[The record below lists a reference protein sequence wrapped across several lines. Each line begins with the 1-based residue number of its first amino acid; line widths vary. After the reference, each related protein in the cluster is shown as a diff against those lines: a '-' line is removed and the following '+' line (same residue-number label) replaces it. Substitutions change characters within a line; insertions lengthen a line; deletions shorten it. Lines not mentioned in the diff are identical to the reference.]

1 MIIRL
6 KQFEKEFPFSKS
18 FNFLVFLLKYG
29 FKIRTVKE
37 LKNNLALSFECF
49 IHVDRFYGISFHFI
63 QFFKQ
68 YIRWVVF
75 KNSILLK
82 SRDKPQKIK

>member
-37 LKNNLALSFECF
+37 LKNNLALSF
-49 IHVDRFYGISFHFI
+49 
-63 QFFKQ
+63 
-68 YIRWVVF
+68 
-75 KNSILLK
+75 
-82 SRDKPQKIK
+82 